1 MLKKEKPYNILL
13 LMGTSHGYGRQ
24 LIKGLSAYLAEHGHD
39 ADFEFRGY
47 SEPLPAWV
55 QNWKGDGVIVRDNS
69 PETFALLQQ
78 KGIPSVTVN
87 CMNHP
92 SDLDV
97 DEEAVAEMAVQ
108 HFAERGIY
116 HLAYFALSDPYWTR
130 KRGTAFQQKALQK
143 GYPFFSYIRHATD
156 TAPFSAWPVAEQ
168 RKLARWLQ
176 QLPKPVG
183 LLAAYDLHARQ
194 ILQVCETQKIAI
206 PNEIAV
212 LGINNEEWFCE
223 MQHPPL
229 SSILQNGLRVGYEA
243 ARLLCHKIEGKPTP
257 SLPLLFP
264 PVSVELRR
272 STDVI
277 AIQDQDLAEA
287 LRIIRT
293 QIGTGLQVNDIVTQ
307 IGLSRRTLERKFKQ
321 MFGRTI
327 GEEILQ
333 ERLKQSKILLR
344 ETDDKIGV
352 IAKRLG
358 FSSHTHMNHAFLAEM
373 RITPSEYRSR
383 FRFDYE

>member
-1 MLKKEKPYNILL
+1 MVKKKKNYKILL

-24 LIKGLSAYLAEHGHD
+24 LIKGLSAYLAEQGHD

-47 SEPLPAWV
+47 CEPIPTWV

-69 PETFALLQQ
+69 PETFTLLQEM
-78 KGIPSVTVN
+78 GIPSVTVN
-87 CMNHP
+87 CLNHP

-97 DEEAVAEMAVQ
+97 DEEAVAEIAVQ
-108 HFAERGIY
+108 HFAERGIC
-116 HLAYFALSDPYWTR
+116 HFAYFALCDQFWTR
-130 KRGTAFQQKALQK
+130 KRESAFQQKAKQK
-143 GYPFFSYIRHATD
+143 GSPFFSYIRHATD
-156 TAPFSAWPVAEQ
+156 TAPFAAWPVAEQ
-168 RKLARWLQ
+168 KKLARWLQ
-176 QLPKPVG
+176 KLPKPVG

-194 ILQVCETQKIAI
+194 ILQVCESQNIAI

-212 LGINNEEWFCE
+212 LGINNEEWFCG
-223 MQHPPL
+223 MQRPPL

-243 ARLLCHKIEGKPTP
+243 ARLLCHKIEGKSTP
-257 SLPLLFP
+257 PLPLLFP

-277 AIQDQDLAEA
+277 AIQDEDLAEA
-287 LRIIRT
+287 LRLIRT
-293 QIGTGLQVNDIVTQ
+293 QIGRGIQVSDLVEQ

-321 MFGRTI
+321 MFGHTI
-327 GEEILQ
+327 GEAIHQ

-344 ETDDKIGV
+344 ETDDKIGT

-373 RITPSEYRSR
+373 RISPSEYRNR